1 MSKEMEEI
9 HKLMKEQIEYMFAHN
24 GVRSTDI
31 NNRLSI
37 LIDEYVNGDLDGDTC
52 LDKLDEVEDVWKGTV
67 LLFYNFAMNEFL
79 DKAVNG

>member
-1 MSKEMEEI
+1 MR
-9 HKLMKEQIEYMFAHN
+9 EQIEYMFAHK

-52 LDKLDEVEDVWKGTV
+52 LDKLAEVEDVWKGTV